1 MIPDWRVLAHCCR
14 CDLITKKCMTY
25 FSWRISNKM
34 KNGHY
39 VQNASVIVSWFLQF
53 KTKAWSLIKS
63 NKLPLSIF
71 QGLCF
76 IKVNTTLPEKH
87 AWHMFSDE
95 TMYFTAEKCFFR
107 MFLCQ
112 PHVKRLVTTYHPSA
126 HLFSLKLLWC
136 YINGLWNSFKPEA
149 FMSCKWNLIGLNFSV
164 S

>member
-1 MIPDWRVLAHCCR
+1 MIPDWRELAHCCR

-53 KTKAWSLIKS
+53 KTMISDKNQLTSFINIPRSTLNHQRNMPDTCFQTTPCTLLLKS
-63 NKLPLSIF
+63 
-71 QGLCF
+71 
-76 IKVNTTLPEKH
+76 V
-87 AWHMFSDE
+87 
-95 TMYFTAEKCFFR
+95 FR
-107 MFLCQ
+107 MLLCQ
-112 PHVKRLVTTYHPSA
+112 PHVKILFCKRLVTTYHPSA
-126 HLFSLKLLWC
+126 HLFSLMLLWC

-149 FMSCKWNLIGLNFSV
+149 FMSCKLNLIGLNFSV